1 MTAMEHVKH
10 TIASL
15 TDSKPR
21 RMIKPKQRD
30 AERTKAALLEAAAE
44 AFAQN
49 GFASTRVEDVAQ
61 SVGLTKR
68 LVFYYFDSKEKLYIA
83 TLEAAYQRI
92 RREEEALGDAN
103 MPPREALAQICAF
116 TFDYY
121 VSHPSFVRLVA
132 SENIEGGA
140 FLAKSGVVRE
150 SNQGIIRLLDAI
162 LERGR
167 EQGVFRRDVSAKD
180 VHMTI
185 SSLAFFC
192 IANQHTFGTLFDIDM
207 KAEAFLV
214 AKRAQIVDI
223 VDRFLMPSS
232 S

>member
-30 AERTKAALLEAAAE
+30 AERTKAALLEAAA
-44 AFAQN
+44 
-49 GFASTRVEDVAQ
+49 
-61 SVGLTKR
+61 
-68 LVFYYFDSKEKLYIA
+68 
-83 TLEAAYQRI
+83 
-92 RREEEALGDAN
+92 
-103 MPPREALAQICAF
+103 EALAQICAF